1 MTIAILLLA
10 WWAAGAAAMTYV
22 MQPVQKWTWGDLA
35 TAVAFGWIGPL
46 LPAAVLLK
54 IVIEAKFWKRRIFPN
69 RRI

>member
-1 MTIAILLLA
+1 MSE
-10 WWAAGAAAMTYV
+10 AGKPRPSGRGAVT
-22 MQPVQKWTWGDLA
+22 QPVQKWTWGDLA
-35 TAVAFGWIGPL
+35 TAVAFGWVGPL